1 MRKIVASGMIGNA
14 LEWYDYALYAQFAR
28 IIGNTFFGDSPSRHF
43 LTFAVFALGFV
54 IRPVGALIFSIIG
67 DKFGR
72 KAALSLGI
80 LAMALPTAGIGMLP
94 SYATIGIAAPILLC
108 LMRLLQGLALGGEFS
123 VCISYLV
130 EHSPDNK
137 RGLIGSASFV
147 SMCIGLLLGSF
158 TAYLMRSYI
167 SEETLSSWAWRVPFV
182 FGLAIGLVGLYIRL
196 NLTES
201 PVYIEAKEKGKI
213 KTAPIMET
221 IRGYWQELL
230 MAIIIYITVTAPF
243 QTLTAYIETFLH
255 TSLKYTALE
264 ATQLNTVGLIIMICT
279 MPLAA
284 LISDRIGRKPVIA
297 ASSATLAIAIYPIFL
312 IFGRQDFW
320 QAMMAQSL
328 FAFILAFYMGSVPTI
343 LVEIFPTRVRLT
355 GVALSYNL
363 SAAIFGGT
371 APMTAIALEHFTCNK
386 YAMGIYLAFLS
397 AFTFLIIMKYF
408 RETYKKE
415 LYA

>member
-1 MRKIVASGMIGNA
+1 
-14 LEWYDYALYAQFAR
+14 
-28 IIGNTFFGDSPSRHF
+28 
-43 LTFAVFALGFV
+43 
-54 IRPVGALIFSIIG
+54 
-67 DKFGR
+67 
-72 KAALSLGI
+72 
-80 LAMALPTAGIGMLP
+80 MALPTAGIGMLP